1 MSAGIGNIRS
11 IEIAYEKTKEFI
23 VYESFQTLLIGIM
36 LTLVSFRLY
45 KEYEKNMES
54 NSGHI
59 DLGAYFK
66 QVKILLIVGFLSSF
80 GGVIFNFVEGLFGDL
95 QTTLINDFGG
105 DLSDQSFQSM
115 RDLVQNQVLAT
126 QAAQGQ
132 AIEIY
137 VGMGFFELLGTTL
150 TATLMSIGVFI
161 YKYTYTFFILGRYMW
176 LLLLEMVAPIAIL
189 LIINEN
195 TRTHFYTWV
204 KNMLICYML
213 IPMFLLADKFS
224 NEIANFFMEGIKGI
238 EATGDIAICMVI
250 CVGVWVKIKMFM
262 VVKTKS
268 SQLF

>member
-1 MSAGIGNIRS
+1 MEASIGNIRS
-11 IEIAYEKTKEFI
+11 IEMAYERTKEFI
-23 VYESFQTLLIGIM
+23 VYESFQTILIGIM
-36 LTLVSFRLY
+36 VTLVSLRLY
-45 KEYEKNMES
+45 KEYEKNLEA
-54 NSGHI
+54 NNGHI

-66 QVKILLIVGFLSSF
+66 QAKVLLIVGFFSGF

-115 RDLVQNQVLAT
+115 RDLVRNQVLAT

-132 AIEIY
+132 LIETYI
-137 VGMGFFELLGTTL
+137 GMGFIELLGTTL

-176 LLLLEMVAPIAIL
+176 LLLLEMIAPIAIV

-195 TRTHFYTWV
+195 TRTYFYTWV

-224 NEIANFFMEGIKGI
+224 NEVANLFMEGIKGI
-238 EATGDIAICMVI
+238 EATGDLAVCMVI
-250 CVGVWVKIKMFM
+250 CVGVWVKIKMF
-262 VVKTKS
+262 VVVRTKS